1 MNQLPDS
8 PASALHLMPSTAGEV
23 ARFSKSLIE
32 SVKSGQL
39 NPLELVVQL
48 HALTKVYELVREE
61 IEENI
66 LKEAEKYPEK
76 VIERYGAR
84 IEKAEVG
91 VKYDYSTSRDPVW
104 EQLDSE
110 TKSLTERRKS
120 REEFL
125 RTLQEP
131 LTTLDKDSGEVN
143 EVRPPVRYS
152 KSGVK
157 IYLASR

>member
-1 MNQLPDS
+1 MNQLPDN
-8 PASALHLMPSTAGEV
+8 PASALNLMPSTSEEV
-23 ARFSKSLIE
+23 SRFSKSLIE

-91 VKYDYSTSRDPVW
+91 VRYDYSTSRDPAW

-110 TKSLTERRKS
+110 TKSLTERKKQ

-125 RTLQEP
+125 RALREP
-131 LTTLDKDSGEVN
+131 LTMLNKDTGEID
-143 EVRPPVRYS
+143 EVRPPLKYS
-152 KSGVK
+152 KTGVK

>member
-1 MNQLPDS
+1 MNQLPDN
-8 PASALHLMPSTAGEV
+8 PASALNLMPSTAGEV

-61 IEENI
+61 IEDNI

-104 EQLDSE
+104 EGLASE
-110 TKSLTERRKS
+110 VMMYTERRKE

-125 RTLQEP
+125 RALREP
-131 LTTLDKDSGEVN
+131 LTILNKDTGEID
-143 EVRPPVRYS
+143 EVRPPLKHS
-152 KSGVK
+152 KTGVK